1 VIALLDAAAHGIQIG
16 LLYAL
21 VAYGFALVF
30 TTTGVLNLAHG
41 QMFVLGGVGA
51 WLLVDEA
58 GLPVLVALP
67 LVLVAV
73 GVVGIGEYLVAVRPV
88 QRIAG
93 SLGWVVSTLGFSLML
108 GWAAVWLLGGRARP
122 VAPFL
127 APDVVVVGGIT
138 VSTSLLAA
146 ATVSL
151 VVAVALRLVYRRTRI
166 GLGWTAVAADA
177 ETARLR
183 GVDST
188 VAIVSA
194 FAVGSMLAALGGFL
208 AAPLT
213 FANPDAGFPI
223 LIKAFVIA
231 VAGGL
236 ANPLLMACAGMVI
249 GVLEDVAAAVLG
261 HEYSEIVVVV
271 VILALL
277 LIRPRGVQR
286 ALRVA

>member
-1 VIALLDAAAHGIQIG
+1 VIALLDAASHGVQIG

-21 VAYGFALVF
+21 VAYGFALVI

-51 WLLVDEA
+51 WLLVDQA
-58 GLPVLVALP
+58 GLPAPLALPIVLVGIAA
-67 LVLVAV
+67 VAV
-73 GVVGIGEYLVAVRPV
+73 LEYAVAVRPV

-93 SLGWVVSTLGFSLML
+93 SLGWVVSTLGVSLIL
-108 GWAAVWLLGGRARP
+108 GWVAIWLLGGRARP

-127 APDVVVVGGIT
+127 QPDVVVVGGIT
-138 VSTSLLAA
+138 VSLSLLAA
-146 ATVSL
+146 AIVSVL
-151 VVAVALRLVYRRTRI
+151 VALGLRLVLLRTRP
-166 GLGWTAVAADA
+166 GLGWAAVAADP

-183 GVDST
+183 GVNAT

-194 FAVGSMLAALGGFL
+194 FAVGSVLAALAGFL

-213 FANPDAGFPI
+213 FANPAAGFLV

-236 ANPLLMACAGMVI
+236 SNPLLIACAGIAI
-249 GVLEDVAAAVLG
+249 GVLEDLTSAVLG
-261 HEYSEIVVVV
+261 HEFTDFVVVV
-271 VILALL
+271 VILVLL
-277 LIRPRGVQR
+277 LIRPRGLQR
-286 ALRVA
+286 ALRAA